1 MADFQTKVN
10 IYPAVGVP
18 GAFASV
24 NPIVSTSL
32 GRIAAPMYLS
42 VVSAG
47 MTRAMR
53 AKFCP
58 AVLASL

>member
-32 GRIAAPMYLS
+32 GRIAGADVPIGG
-42 VVSAG
+42 SAG